1 MITLAAIGGVALV
14 ELGMALTPGPN
25 MIHLASRAITQGRRA
40 GLVSLSGTAMGFVC
54 YLLAAAAGLSALF
67 AAVPVAFTVV
77 KLAGAAYLG
86 YLAWGMLKPGG
97 RSPFAPA
104 QDLPPV
110 SDARLFSMGL
120 LTNLLNPKIAL
131 MYAALLP
138 QFLDPQAGP
147 AWGQLLQLGGVQI
160 IVGISVNALIMLSA
174 ARGVGVSG
182 RPAPRHDRT
191 AVHGRWFARSLR
203 AAHRP
208 VPHSCL
214 QLSQPCAPVNRS
226 CCEPD
231 SGTLLAS
238 MDAGIHPC
246 PGQTAPAPIP

>member
-1 MITLAAIGGVALV
+1 MITLAAVGGVALV

-40 GLVSLSGTAMGFVC
+40 GLVSLGGTAVGFVC
-54 YLLAAAAGLSALF
+54 YLLAAAVGLSALF

-77 KLAGAAYLG
+77 KLAGAAYLA

-97 RSPFAPA
+97 RSPFAPSP
-104 QDLPPV
+104 DLPPV

-160 IVGISVNALIMLSA
+160 IVGISVNALIMLGA
-174 ARGVGVSG
+174 ARVSG
-182 RPAPRHDRT
+182 FLAARPRAMTAQRFTAGGLLGAFALRT
-191 AVHGRWFARSLR
+191 ALSRT
-203 AAHRP
+203 P
-208 VPHSCL
+208 VS
-214 QLSQPCAPVNRS
+214 
-226 CCEPD
+226 
-231 SGTLLAS
+231 T
-238 MDAGIHPC
+238 
-246 PGQTAPAPIP
+246 